1 MNPQFLAALLT
12 LALAGMAHAA
22 EPEVAVS
29 LRFPEAETWV
39 LGDDIPLYWHF
50 ENRSSAPLAFMWEA
64 CCRQNGRMDVTQD
77 GQPVDT
83 VPPVTA
89 LAHMFARA
97 ETLPPSGLREF
108 ETLLSDWAVLPG
120 TGRYTLAGTYTGV
133 TTNQQPVVPRGLPLW
148 RGTAATPPAKIAVL
162 GVEDYLRQRQDRSA
176 RRGLELALSGPA
188 ALTPLGTN
196 VWRLEIHNRIGQPQ
210 ALTWPGDFAFWVVD
224 ADGRRIARGAVL
236 DAPVEPVTVP
246 AQGAWTREFTL
257 STDRFEREPLG
268 DHRAFVD
275 LAAAGP
281 DQPRVPSNVLPL
293 AWRLLPAT
301 VADLLHRAA
310 EGAAAGGRNPAL
322 RLLRAYLL
330 ELAPTLARLDP
341 AELGDPARELGERLR
356 RASLLKPA
364 SPRPGLTLLAVHF
377 DASGQAAW
385 SDANLATNLPPLH
398 PPRAAAFADL
408 LALRRDLGWDLS
420 LRLEPA
426 PDTRL
431 ADLVRFAAAVPPAE
445 AGGRP
450 LPVFAHLDGGTNRA
464 TRVQFNVP
472 SGGVPVVDLT
482 GGSAATPPAGN
493 APLAGPAQV
502 RAPGDLTW
510 RELARRLAGVES
522 PAGFTLEAVTRP
534 AD

>member
-1 MNPQFLAALLT
+1 MNPRLVAAAFALG
-12 LALAGMAHAA
+12 LAGAACLA

-29 LRFPEAETWV
+29 LRLPEAETWV
-39 LGDDIPLYWHF
+39 LGDDITLYWRF
-50 ENRSSAPLAFMWEA
+50 ENPSPAPLAFMWEA

-97 ETLPPSGLREF
+97 ETLPAGGTREF

-133 TTNQQPVVPRGLPLW
+133 TPNQQPVVPRGLPLW
-148 RGTAATPPAKIAVL
+148 RGTAATPPAEIAVL
-162 GVEDYLRQRQDRSA
+162 GVEDYLGQREARTA
-176 RRGLELALSGPA
+176 RRGLELTLAGPP

-196 VWRLEIHNRIGQPQ
+196 VWRLEVRNRTGRPH
-210 ALTWPGDFAFWVVD
+210 AVTWPEDFAWWVVD
-224 ADGRRIARGAVL
+224 AAGRRIARGAVL
-236 DAPVEPVTVP
+236 DAPVEKITVP
-246 AQGAWTREFTL
+246 AQGAWAREFAL
-257 STDRFEREPLG
+257 ATDRFEREPLG

-275 LAAAGP
+275 LAVAGP

-293 AWRLLPAT
+293 AWQLPPET

-341 AELGDPARELGERLR
+341 AALGAPARELAGRLH
-356 RASLLKPA
+356 RASRLKPA
-364 SPRPGLTLLAVHF
+364 SPRPGLATLAVHF
-377 DASGQAAW
+377 EASGQAAW
-385 SDANLATNLPPLH
+385 ADANLATNLPPLH
-398 PPRAAAFADL
+398 PPRAGAFAEL
-408 LALRRDLGWDLS
+408 LALRRDLGWDIS

-426 PDTRL
+426 PSTRL
-431 ADLVRFAAAVPPAE
+431 ADLAGFAAIVPPAE

-450 LPVFAHLDGGTNRA
+450 LPTFAYLDGGTNLA
-464 TRVQFNVP
+464 ARVQFNVP
-472 SGGVPVVDLT
+472 AGGAPAVDLT
-482 GGSAATPPAGN
+482 GGGTATPSAGN
-493 APLAGPAQV
+493 APLAGPAGV

-522 PAGFTLEAVTRP
+522 PAGFTLETVTRP